1 MRNFKIFHKGA
12 LSCQLALLLL
22 ALLVACSK
30 ELSPTE
36 QAMEAVKENYT
47 NLFDGRYEA
56 FLKGRVGIDSI
67 PDSYREELLTSY
79 KQFVIQ
85 QKQAHG
91 GINSFVVTN
100 AKADSTLNI
109 MQVFLTINY
118 ADSMKEEIVVPMVEH
133 NGEWKMK

>member
-30 ELSPTE
+30 ELTPTE

-67 PDSYREELLTSY
+67 PDSYRGELLTSY